1 MTRTD
6 FSDPKNWRFAELAE
20 RLAQLPPEERAL
32 AIQGALAAE
41 HSGAQEDA
49 DRARSLSDL
58 QLIES
63 IRSMT
68 ADEVQTLVRE
78 AASSGLAETIL
89 DVTDTS
95 EPTAA
100 SSVRPQCHRGAGQL
114 GRVTPKGEECRVLRE
129 LLETT
134 RGLRPYLPAKVGA
147 LARIKA
153 KLRAAKCPI
162 PCPRREP
169 TELTRRAIE
178 AARRGETVEVSI
190 DEL

>member
-6 FSDPKNWRFAELAE
+6 FSDPKNWRFAEVAE

-32 AIQGALAAE
+32 AIQRALAAD
-41 HSGAQEDA
+41 HSGAQENA
-49 DRARSLSDL
+49 GSARSLSDL

-63 IRSMT
+63 IRSMM

-78 AASSGLAETIL
+78 AALSGLAETIL
-89 DVTDTS
+89 DVTHTS
-95 EPTAA
+95 KPTAA
-100 SSVRPQCHRGAGQL
+100 SSARPRCHRGAGQL
-114 GRVTPKGEECRVLRE
+114 GRATPKCGECRVLRE
-129 LLETT
+129 LLETA

-147 LARIKA
+147 LAQIKA

-169 TELTRRAIE
+169 TELTRRVIE